1 VKVMRAG
8 LILVLVQVVLVLS
21 VAGKYLYERKTR
33 PRVWTR
39 ATQFD
44 PSLPL
49 RGRYLALQLMVNACS
64 LPRDAEHKVPGY
76 AGARPFWRWDVSLT
90 AVNGKLAPRLEK
102 SWSPWDGGTLTLFAD
117 KPCEQGTLSDA
128 ALLFI
133 PDRARVPFPLPPG
146 QELWVE
152 VTLPPSGPPRPIRM
166 AVSSGEGFHPLNL
179 N

>member
-1 VKVMRAG
+1 MKAMRAG

-21 VAGKYLYERKTR
+21 VAGKYLYERETR

-49 RGRYLALQLMVNACS
+49 RGRYLALQLMVNACG
-64 LPRDAEHKVPGY
+64 LPRDAEHTISGY
-76 AGARPFWRWDVSLT
+76 AGGHPFWRWNVSLT
-90 AVNGKLAPRLEK
+90 AVNGKLVPRLEK
-102 SWSPWDGGTLTLFAD
+102 SWSPRAGTLTLFAD
-117 KPCEQGTLSDA
+117 KSCEQATLSDGV
-128 ALLFI
+128 LLFI

-152 VTLPPSGPPRPIRM
+152 VTLPPSGPPRPIQM
-166 AVSSGEGFHPLNL
+166 ALSNGESFHPLKL

>member
-1 VKVMRAG
+1 VKAIRAG

-21 VAGKYLYERKTR
+21 VAGKYLYERETR

-49 RGRYLALQLMVNACS
+49 RGRYLALQLMLDACG
-64 LPRDAEHKVPGY
+64 LPRDAEHMIPGY
-76 AGARPFWRWDVSLT
+76 PGGHPFRRWNVSVT
-90 AVNGKLAPRLEK
+90 VVNGKLAPRLEK
-102 SWSPWDGGTLTLFAD
+102 SWSPRDGGTLTLFAD
-117 KPCEQGTLSDA
+117 KPCDQATLSNEV
-128 ALLFI
+128 LLFI

-152 VTLPPSGPPRPIRM
+152 VTVPPSGPPRPIQM
-166 AVSSGEGFHPLNL
+166 ALSSREGFHPLKL